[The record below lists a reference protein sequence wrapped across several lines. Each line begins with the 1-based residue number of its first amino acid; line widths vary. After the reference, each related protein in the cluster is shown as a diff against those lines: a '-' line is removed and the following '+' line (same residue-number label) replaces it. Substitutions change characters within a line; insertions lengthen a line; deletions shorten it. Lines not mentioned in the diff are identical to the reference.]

1 MITKGIEHQGYEN
14 ITVAEFGDGDIGMEV
29 LPSTNNK
36 TFGVLFSNT
45 EKGEIGVSVKREIRE
60 PEMLFIF
67 KNIESLDV
75 VIHALQECK
84 RLMTLK
90 LE

>member
-14 ITVAEFGDGDIGMEV
+14 QTVVEFGDGDIGMEV
-29 LPSTNNK
+29 LSSSNNE

>member
-1 MITKGIEHQGYEN
+1 MITKGIEHQGCEN

-29 LPSTNNK
+29 LPSTNNE

-45 EKGEIGVSVKREIRE
+45 EKGEIGVSVKRKIRE
-60 PEMLFIF
+60 PEMWFIF
-67 KNIESLDV
+67 KNIESLDI

-84 RLMTLK
+84 RLMELK
-90 LE
+90 

>member
-1 MITKGIEHQGYEN
+1 MITKGIKHQGYEN
-14 ITVAEFGDGDIGMEV
+14 ITVAEFGDGDIGMKV
-29 LPSTNNK
+29 LPSTNNE
-36 TFGVLFSNT
+36 TFGILFSNT

-75 VIHALQECK
+75 VIHALRECK
-84 RLMTLK
+84 RLMILK